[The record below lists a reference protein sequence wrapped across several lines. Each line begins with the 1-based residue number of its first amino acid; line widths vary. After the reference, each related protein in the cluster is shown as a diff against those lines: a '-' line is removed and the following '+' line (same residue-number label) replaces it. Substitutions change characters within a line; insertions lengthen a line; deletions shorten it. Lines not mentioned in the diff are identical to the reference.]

1 MRGKVLLALAVA
13 VVATVGGATYAI
25 AASSGGQT
33 YYGCVSNA
41 DGKLRVVTSADACKS
56 NEAAI
61 SWNSEGPAGAAG
73 APGAPGAPGKDGRD
87 GRDAAGVTP
96 ITASMVVTDS
106 RQGVLPA
113 IQVSGYSH
121 EIVSPRDIATG
132 QATGKRQHKPLTIVK
147 EWNASTPLLLNALI
161 SSDVLTKVEI
171 TLSHSGTPF
180 ARVTLRDASI
190 SDYSVAN
197 ETESWSFTYRKITW
211 ESLDGSQN
219 MAEDD
224 LRTA

>member
-13 VVATVGGATYAI
+13 ALATVGGATYAI

-33 YYGCVSNA
+33 YFGCVSNA
-41 DGKLRVVTSADACKS
+41 DGKLRVVTTADACKS

-73 APGAPGAPGKDGRD
+73 APGAPGKDGRD
-87 GRDAAGVTP
+87 GRDAPGVTP
-96 ITASMVVTDS
+96 ITASMIVTS
-106 RQGVLPA
+106 ARQGILPA
-113 IQVSGYSH
+113 VQVSGYSH

-147 EWNASTPLLLNALI
+147 QWSGTTPLLLNALI
-161 SSDVLTKVEI
+161 TNEVLQKVEI
-171 TLSHSGTPF
+171 TLSHGSTPF

-190 SDYSVAN
+190 SDYSVSN
-197 ETESWSFTYRKITW
+197 ETESWSFTYQRITW
-211 ESLDGSQN
+211 ESLDGSQT

-224 LRTA
+224 LHTS